1 MKRPLLFGLTAL
13 LSVAGLLV
21 AGCGGNEAASG
32 SDSSAAPGVTDN
44 QILLGTHLPLSGSP
58 AAAYGVI
65 ADGMSAYFDYI
76 NSQGGV
82 YGRKIKLIIGD
93 DHFSPPD
100 AMEVV
105 RNEVEQQHVL
115 AIVGGVGDQTELAV
129 MKYLEDQGVPDMFV
143 GGGLPIFTDPL
154 VRTRFTM
161 ETDYV
166 TEAKIMGD
174 FVDKNLTGKREGI
187 LYEDDEAGL
196 TGVSAVEDLLKEKN
210 SDIQIVSKQAYD
222 PTTADV
228 TAQMERLKADNPDFV
243 VLMANVAAAANAI
256 KVSREVLNW
265 NVPFV
270 ISAVSAVEATIALAG
285 PANIEGTISMTTGKM
300 ISETNDAGV
309 QRHIELM
316 KEFEPSVEPSGL
328 TEYGMAVAELTV
340 QALKNAGPNL
350 TRDSLITGAENIRDY
365 CGLLGLGPVNLS
377 PTDHRVAEGG
387 WPERVIDGKWVR
399 IGEPSNYESTPGDVY
414 ACTGEGQPI
423 YKATSTPSSP

>member
-1 MKRPLLFGLTAL
+1 MKRLGLCVP
-13 LSVAGLLV
+13 VAFLLV
-21 AGCGGNEAASG
+21 AGLFLTACGGGEDVSG
-32 SDSSAAPGVTDN
+32 SADGAAPGVTDSE
-44 QILLGTHLPLSGSP
+44 IVLGTHLPLSGSP

-65 ADGMSAYFDYI
+65 AEGMSAYFDYV
-76 NSQGGV
+76 NSLGGV

-105 RNEVEQQHVL
+105 RNQVEQQHVL

-129 MKYLEDQGVPDMFV
+129 MKYLEDKGVPDMFI
-143 GGGLPIFTDPL
+143 GGGLPIFTDPV

-166 TEAKIMGD
+166 TETKIMGD
-174 FVDKNLTGKREGI
+174 FVDRNFTGRREGI
-187 LYEDDEAGL
+187 LYENDEGGL
-196 TGVSAVEDLLKEKN
+196 TGVSAVEALLKDKG

-222 PTTADV
+222 PTAADV

-243 VLMANVAAAANAI
+243 VLMANAGAAANAI

-265 NVPFV
+265 NVPF
-270 ISAVSAVEATIALAG
+270 ITSAVSAVEATIALAG

-316 KEFEPSVEPSGL
+316 KEFAPSVQPSGL

-340 QALKNAGPNL
+340 EALKNAGPNL
-350 TRDSLITGAENIRDY
+350 TRDSLITGAESIRDY

-387 WPERVIDGKWVR
+387 WPEKVIDGKWVR
-399 IGEPSNYESTPGDVY
+399 IDAPSNYESTPGKVY

-423 YKATSTPSSP
+423 YKATSTPDSP

>member
-1 MKRPLLFGLTAL
+1 MKRFAFYGLTVL
-13 LSVAGLLV
+13 LSAACLLIVA
-21 AGCGGNEAASG
+21 CGKGQEASG
-32 SDSSAAPGVTDN
+32 SESDAAPGVTDSE
-44 QILLGTHLPLSGSP
+44 ILLGTHLPLSGSP

-65 ADGMSAYFDYI
+65 AQGMNAYFDYV
-76 NSQGGV
+76 NSLGGV
-82 YGRKIKLIIGD
+82 YGRKIKLVVGD
-93 DHFSPPD
+93 DQYSPPQ
-100 AMEVV
+100 ALEVV

-115 AIVGGVGDQTELAV
+115 AIVGGAGDQTELAV
-129 MKYLEDQGVPDMFV
+129 MKYLEDKGVPDMFV
-143 GGGLPIFTDPL
+143 GGGLPIFSDPV

-166 TEAKIMGD
+166 TETKIMGD
-174 FVDKNLTGKREGI
+174 FVERNFTGKREGI
-187 LYEDDEAGL
+187 LYENDEGGL
-196 TGVSAVEDLLKEKN
+196 TGVAAVEALLKEKH
-210 SDIQIVSKQAYD
+210 SDIKIVSKQAYD
-222 PTTADV
+222 PAGADV
-228 TAQMERLKADNPDFV
+228 TAQMQRLKADNPDFV

-265 NVPFV
+265 DVPF
-270 ISAVSAVEATIALAG
+270 ITSAVSAVETTIALAG

-316 KEFEPSVEPSGL
+316 KEFAPGVQPSGL

-340 QALKNAGPNL
+340 EALKNAGPNL

-387 WPERVIDGKWVR
+387 WPEKVINGNWVR
-399 IGEPSNYESTPGDVY
+399 IGAPSNYESTPGKVY

-423 YKATSTPSSP
+423 YEATSTPDTP

>member
-1 MKRPLLFGLTAL
+1 MKRLAFYVLTVL
-13 LSVAGLLV
+13 LSAACLLIVA
-21 AGCGGNEAASG
+21 CGNGEEASG
-32 SDSSAAPGVTDN
+32 SDGSAAPGVSDSE
-44 QILLGTHLPLSGSP
+44 IVLGTHLPLSGSP

-65 ADGMSAYFDYI
+65 ADGMNAYFDYV
-76 NSQGGV
+76 NSLGGV
-82 YGRKIKLIIGD
+82 YGRKIKLIVGD
-93 DHFSPPD
+93 DQYSPPM

-105 RNEVEQQHVL
+105 RNQVEQQHVL

-129 MKYLEDQGVPDMFV
+129 MKYLEDNGVPDMFV
-143 GGGLPIFTDPL
+143 GGGLPLFTDPV
-154 VRTRFTM
+154 VRTRFTI

-166 TEAKIMGD
+166 TETKIMGD
-174 FVDKNLTGKREGI
+174 FVEKNVTGKREGI

-196 TGVSAVEDLLKEKN
+196 TGVAAVEALLREKN
-210 SDIQIVSKQAYD
+210 SDVQIVSKQGYD
-222 PTTADV
+222 VSAPDV

-243 VLMANVAAAANAI
+243 VLMSNVAASANAI

-309 QRHIELM
+309 RRHIELM
-316 KEFEPSVEPSGL
+316 KEFAPGVEPSGL

-340 QALKNAGPNL
+340 QALQNAGPNL
-350 TRDSLITGAENIRDY
+350 TRDSLISGAESIRDY

-377 PTDHRVAEGG
+377 PTDHRVSEGG
-387 WPERVIDGKWVR
+387 WPEKVIGGKWVR
-399 IGEPSNYESTPGDVY
+399 IGAPSNYESTPGEVY
-414 ACTGEGQPI
+414 ACAGEGQPI
-423 YKATSTPSSP
+423 YKATSTPDSP

>member
-21 AGCGGNEAASG
+21 AGCGGSQEASG

-44 QILLGTHLPLSGSP
+44 QIVLGTHLPLSGSP

-65 ADGMSAYFDYI
+65 ADGMSAYFDYV

-93 DHFSPPD
+93 DHYSPPD

-129 MKYLEDQGVPDMFV
+129 MNYLEDQGVPDMFV

-166 TEAKIMGD
+166 TETKIMGD

-210 SDIQIVSKQAYD
+210 SDIRIISKQAYD
-222 PTTADV
+222 PTAADV

-316 KEFEPSVEPSGL
+316 KEFEPSVQPSGL

-350 TRDSLITGAENIRDY
+350 TRDSLITGAENIRNY

-377 PTDHRVAEGG
+377 PTDHRVSEGG
-387 WPERVIDGKWVR
+387 WPEKVIDGKWVR
-399 IGEPSNYESTPGDVY
+399 VGEPSNYESTPGDVY